1 MDHKK
6 LSFAFI
12 AGPPTVGTVLNS
24 SLPGLLTGLSLIVAI
39 GAQNAF
45 VLRQGLRRAH
55 VGPIVTVCTLSDVA
69 LIVAGVAGIG
79 AVIQHADWALQA
91 VRWFGVAFLT
101 WYGLSSAWRA
111 RRPSA
116 LPASPDAGRP
126 AAPELGLASTLRR
139 IFALTWL
146 NPHVYLDTVVLL
158 GSIANTHGP
167 VGRWLFAVGAPVAST
182 LWFSGLGFGARFA
195 APLLTTPRAWQ
206 VLDLLIAATMLAIAA
221 KLALARKRA

>member
-1 MDHKK
+1 M
-6 LSFAFI
+6 
-12 AGPPTVGTVLNS
+12 LNAS
-24 SLPGLLTGLSLIVAI
+24 VTGLLTGLSLIVAI

-45 VLRQGLRRAH
+45 VLRQGLRRAR
-55 VGPIVTVCTLSDVA
+55 VGAIVSVCLISDVV

-79 AVIQHADWALQA
+79 AVVQHADWALQA

-101 WYGLSSAWRA
+101 WYGLSSGWRA

-116 LPASPDAGRP
+116 LAPAPGGNGANGASGNADPGPAS
-126 AAPELGLASTLRR
+126 TIRR
-139 IFALTWL
+139 AMALTWL

-158 GSIANTHGP
+158 GSIANSRGP
-167 VGRWLFAVGAPVAST
+167 VDRWWFAVGAVLAST

-195 APLLTTPRAWQ
+195 APLLTTARAWQ

-221 KLALARKRA
+221 KLAW

>member
-1 MDHKK
+1 M
-6 LSFAFI
+6 
-12 AGPPTVGTVLNS
+12 LNS
-24 SLPGLLTGLSLIVAI
+24 GLAGLLTGLSLIVAI

-45 VLRQGLRRAH
+45 VLRQGLRRAYF
-55 VGPIVTVCTLSDVA
+55 GPIVTVCTLSDVV

-111 RRPSA
+111 RHPSA
-116 LPASPDAGRP
+116 LSAPPDGSATASGTRIAPGTRIGTRIAPGAPAV
-126 AAPELGLASTLRR
+126 GLAPALRR
-139 IFALTWL
+139 TLALTWL

-167 VGRWLFAVGAPVAST
+167 SGRWAFAVGAAAGST
-182 LWFSGLGFGARFA
+182 LWFTGLGFGARFA

-221 KLALARKRA
+221 KLAF